1 MICIKICRIHRQMK
15 NIGEITVK
23 NAKSRAVLTI
33 SPILI
38 AQSLALMSLSLM
50 SLALTNLARIK
61 TGL

>member
-15 NIGEITVK
+15 NIGEITLK
-23 NAKSRAVLTI
+23 NVKSRVVLTI

-38 AQSLALMSLSLM
+38 AQSLALMN
-50 SLALTNLARIK
+50 LALTNLARIK

>member
-1 MICIKICRIHRQMK
+1 MICIKICRIYRQMK

-23 NAKSRAVLTI
+23 NVKSRAVLTI

-38 AQSLALMSLSLM
+38 AQSLALMN
-50 SLALTNLARIK
+50 LALTNLARIK

>member
-23 NAKSRAVLTI
+23 NVKSRAILAI

-38 AQSLALMSLSLM
+38 TLSLALMN
-50 SLALTNLARIK
+50 LALTNLAQIK

>member
-23 NAKSRAVLTI
+23 NVKSRAVLTI

-38 AQSLALMSLSLM
+38 AQSLALMNP
-50 SLALTNLARIK
+50 ALTNLARIK

>member
-23 NAKSRAVLTI
+23 NVKSRAVLPI

-38 AQSLALMSLSLM
+38 AQSLALMN
-50 SLALTNLARIK
+50 LALTNLARIK